1 MTPAVVEHPGIG
13 QPMRQVNKM
22 DHRIPLPFFA
32 CTQLHLETYLKYKLP
47 AAAIHLYEWAMR
59 NIPSGAE
66 QEFTK
71 QEYDK
76 YCLQVGKKPP
86 GQRWFNACIKKLIET
101 RLLKVIYR
109 CQGRWF
115 RIIAYHP
122 WQLDDWLLED
132 IKKNKKI
139 PKRNEK
145 IPERNE
151 KIPERNEKIPENG
164 SNVDSTVDSCRE
176 KKVRKEKQCKDK
188 PKKAV
193 EVNVA
198 AAPKKN
204 NGKKCDF
211 SQGKSEERGFIP
223 QPKVKDQ
230 NEDLNASKSNNQQV
244 NQKEKV
250 PPPKIDEKI
259 NNKKWRS
266 HLEQLDDLGVREND
280 TIRKAVKKYST
291 EQVEATIALYR
302 KRKREGYIETPNG
315 FFMDAL
321 KGNWAGE
328 NARMDDPLKEED
340 QAARFRYWFDLMKEL
355 GHYAY
360 FEEIDGEMWVYQT
373 GGSNPA
379 KYSELRERWSLDL
392 LRKTVKGYQ

>member
-1 MTPAVVEHPGIG
+1 MTPAVVRHPGIG

-47 AAAIHLYEWAMR
+47 TAAIHLYEWAMR

-86 GQRWFNACIKKLIET
+86 GQRWFNACIEKLIKT

-139 PKRNEK
+139 PK
-145 IPERNE
+145 RNE

-204 NGKKCDF
+204 NGEKCDF

-280 TIRKAVKKYST
+280 TVRKAVKKYST
-291 EQVEATIALYR
+291 KRVEDAIALYR
-302 KRKREGYIETPNG
+302 QRKREGYVENPNAYFMQALIE
-315 FFMDAL
+315 
-321 KGNWAGE
+321 NWAEE
-328 NARMDDPLKEED
+328 NVRQKLDESINPED
-340 QAARFRYWFDLMKEL
+340 KAALFRYWYDLAKEL
-355 GHYAY
+355 GYCSGV
-360 FEEIDGEMWVYQT
+360 EEREGDLWVLLSGTWEKFTDAWKRGFNLEY
-373 GGSNPA
+373 
-379 KYSELRERWSLDL
+379 
-392 LRKTVKGYQ
+392 LRKTKKMYEGR

>member
-1 MTPAVVEHPGIG
+1 M
-13 QPMRQVNKM
+13 VNLTSRSTSM

-32 CTQLHLETYLKYKLP
+32 CTKLHVETYLKHGLSTT
-47 AAAIHLYEWAMR
+47 AIHLYEWMMR
-59 NIPSGAE
+59 NIPSGAQ

-71 QEYDK
+71 REYDE

-86 GQRWFNACIKKLIET
+86 CQRWFNICIKELIKT

-132 IKKNKKI
+132 TKRNEKI

-145 IPERNE
+145 IPKRNE
-151 KIPERNEKIPENG
+151 KIPQNG
-164 SNVDSTVDSCRE
+164 SNADSTVPSCRE
-176 KKVRKEKQCKDK
+176 KKVSREKQCKDEL
-188 PKKAV
+188 KKAV

-204 NGKKCDF
+204 EGEKCDF

-230 NEDLNASKSNNQQV
+230 ERDLNASRINNQQV
-244 NQKEKV
+244 NQKKKD
-250 PPPKIDEKI
+250 PPRVDEKI

-266 HLEQLDDLGVREND
+266 HLEKLDDLGVREND

-291 EQVEATIALYR
+291 ERVEDAITLYNQR
-302 KRKREGYIETPNG
+302 RREGHIEEPQAYFNQ
-315 FFMDAL
+315 AL
-321 KGNWAGE
+321 IENWAGG
-328 NARMDDPLKEED
+328 NVRVDDPLNKVDE
-340 QAARFRYWFDLMKEL
+340 AARFRYWFDMMKEL
-355 GHYAY
+355 GHFCR
-360 FEEIDGEMWVYQT
+360 FEKIEGDWLLYSSSGVCKPE
-373 GGSNPA
+373 
-379 KYSELRERWSLDL
+379 KYSKLREKWSLEL
-392 LRKTVKGYQ
+392 LKKTLKGYR